1 MTKVLELA
9 AVIQNEG
16 SGKKAKQKI
25 WKIKKQS
32 CKWKP
37 LRKGLKQMEWL
48 ILFVYN
54 VEIKQI
60 LKLYYQFI
68 WIIFLMEIL
77 VK

>member
-37 LRKGLKQMEWL
+37 LRKGLKQMAWL
-48 ILFVYN
+48 I
-54 VEIKQI
+54 
-60 LKLYYQFI
+60 
-68 WIIFLMEIL
+68 
-77 VK
+77 